1 MKKRFT
7 LAVLAAM
14 FCLVSNAGGYSIES
28 LVGTY
33 VATST
38 SGWECIS
45 TSSKWTKFSTWYDVT
60 ITKNES
66 GTVTI
71 ENLLG
76 LNQTLE
82 ATLDVNTKTLS
93 IAPQTYN
100 TWYTLADSA
109 DVTKSIIG
117 TIDNNGDIKFTNFNA
132 WYQGDTYFAYGAEVT
147 LAKNKPGTVE
157 WTVDGTLTYTNGS
170 TGEAYHTATTTLSK
184 YNGATKY
191 DYVLKFD
198 GANASPAE
206 LKIKVYNDGDSV
218 VVTNG
223 QQTPGYDGGYFY
235 YTYDNGYC
243 IYLEGNTEASYLK
256 GDKDG
261 GTLSMQCYDYTSAED
276 EEGITGKLVF
286 TWGTSGIK
294 KIAADKADAPVY
306 DLMGRKVTSLKTG
319 LYIQNGKK
327 FVVK

>member
-7 LAVLAAM
+7 LAALAAAC
-14 FCLVSNAGGYSIES
+14 CLVSNAGGYSIES

-45 TSSKWTKFSTWYDVT
+45 TYGQWTKFSTWYDVT
-60 ITKNES
+60 ISKNES
-66 GTVTI
+66 GTVSIT
-71 ENLLG
+71 NLLG

-93 IAPQTYN
+93 IAPQTYY
-100 TWYTLADSA
+100 WYYTLADST

-132 WYQGDTYFAYGAEVT
+132 WYQGDTYFTDGAEVT

-157 WTVDGTLTYTNGS
+157 WAVDGTLTYTNGS

-184 YNGATKY
+184 YNGATKC
-191 DYVLKFD
+191 DYTLTFD
-198 GANASPAE
+198 GTEAAPTE
-206 LKIKVYNDGDSV
+206 LKIKVFKDGDSI

-223 QQTPGYDGGYFY
+223 YQTPGYDGGYFY
-235 YTYDNGYC
+235 YTYDDGYC
-243 IYLEGNTEASYLK
+243 IWLEGNTEASYLK

-294 KIAADKADAPVY
+294 KIAADKTNAPIY
-306 DLMGRKVTSLKTG
+306 DLMGRKVTTLKSG